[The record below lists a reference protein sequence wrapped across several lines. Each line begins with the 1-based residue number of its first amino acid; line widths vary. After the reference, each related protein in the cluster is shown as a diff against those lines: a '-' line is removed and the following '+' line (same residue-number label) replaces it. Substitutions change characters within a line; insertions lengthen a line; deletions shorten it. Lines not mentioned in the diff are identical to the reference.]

1 MRLRNLKSLYGS
13 FEFIR
18 VVIDCSV
25 VKLLGI
31 PEISQLQL
39 WGVAFCK
46 QDETWEVK
54 LLPEMAESGFL
65 SLRCVTVIIVI
76 GSHVSTQCA
85 ALCQESGNLGGGPAL
100 AAPYWPHCLDWLLWT
115 SLSFFCKLGIGLR
128 GSVSILMQYDV
139 FCCCLFVRL
148 NPHSFPPMCKYQDL
162 SVVSDRI

>member
-1 MRLRNLKSLYGS
+1 MRLRNLKYLCGS

-100 AAPYWPHCLDWLLWT
+100 AAPYWPHCVDWLL
-115 SLSFFCKLGIGLR
+115 
-128 GSVSILMQYDV
+128 
-139 FCCCLFVRL
+139 
-148 NPHSFPPMCKYQDL
+148 
-162 SVVSDRI
+162 